1 MRLEGY
7 NGGMRKWKIFNNI
20 LLTLVIFTIFLL
32 ILVHLPPKRTI
43 FQSKITNDLIGT
55 YDLQVSIPQ
64 VIWFGKNEKIF
75 LEFSQI
81 LTSESPNSATNT
93 ELINLEIDLILT
105 GGNIRPQG
113 ILVTQLIP
121 NDEIQLDW
129 KISAKNYDEIPGS
142 VRVSI
147 NPTYGLNSSNL
158 ERELVFSK
166 DFSVKVINFL
176 NIRFNWI
183 QTILFSQILIIGG
196 LFLYSN
202 FKKKNP
208 F

>member
-1 MRLEGY
+1 
-7 NGGMRKWKIFNNI
+7 MRKWKIFNNI

-81 LTSESPNSATNT
+81 LTSKRPNSATNT
-93 ELINLEIDLILT
+93 ELINLEIDFILT

-113 ILVTQLIP
+113 ILVTQLIQ
-121 NDEIQLDW
+121 NDEIQFDW
-129 KISAKNYDEIPGS
+129 KISAENYDEIPGS
-142 VRVSI
+142 IRVSI
-147 NPTYGLNSSNL
+147 NPNSALHFSNQ
-158 ERELVFSK
+158 ERELIFSK
-166 DFSVKVINFL
+166 DFSVKVVNVL

-183 QTILFSQILIIGG
+183 QAILFLQLLIFIG
-196 LFLYSN
+196 LFFYTN
-202 FKKKNP
+202 FKKKSHTQE
-208 F
+208 